1 MPSYFLF
8 HPAIAAL
15 CVIACYTNAY
25 LGISRH
31 LLVGGRRGFYLR
43 FNRKIHTTMGRIFIV
58 LILLAYL
65 LGIAGIRQMG
75 FPAFSSPHA
84 YTGIV
89 LILVFLYG
97 AYFAMETLKGEGDY
111 IKKHGRIML
120 FGAVLV
126 ILQILGGIAN
136 LKRVGLL

>member
-1 MPSYFLF
+1 MPSYFLI
-8 HPAIAAL
+8 HPAVAAL
-15 CVIACYTNAY
+15 VVLACYANAY

-31 LLVGGRRGFYLR
+31 LLAGGRRDFYLR
-43 FNRKIHTTMGRIFIV
+43 FNRKTHITLGRIFIV
-58 LILLAYL
+58 LIILAYP

-84 YTGIV
+84 YIGII
-89 LILVFLYG
+89 LILIFLFG
-97 AYFAMETLKGEGDY
+97 TSFAFKTLKGEGDY

-120 FGAVLV
+120 FGALLV

-136 LKRVGLL
+136 LKRIGLL